1 VNSNEQFLCMVK
13 DGKLTILLPES
24 EAGNVV
30 RLTEM
35 PMQAAI
41 PPEAQEISVKK
52 HEGKA
57 IMVEG
62 RIGGGWIYST
72 EMIDLAGLILSAS
85 SRLQSSPSLM
95 PVLKNSVRKALSLL
109 CRMELM
115 SMAAWSMDMSC
126 RDSEPLS
133 LYRRR
138 YRRLNGMIGF
148 DPSRST
154 STINALKGR

>member
-1 VNSNEQFLCMVK
+1 MNSNEKFLCMVK

-35 PMQAAI
+35 PMQAAM

-62 RIGGGWIYST
+62 RISGGWIYST
-72 EMIDLAGLILSAS
+72 EMIDLAGPILSTLA
-85 SRLQSSPSLM
+85 QK
-95 PVLKNSVRKALSLL
+95 VFGK
-109 CRMELM
+109 
-115 SMAAWSMDMSC
+115 
-126 RDSEPLS
+126 
-133 LYRRR
+133 
-138 YRRLNGMIGF
+138 
-148 DPSRST
+148 
-154 STINALKGR
+154 

>member
-1 VNSNEQFLCMVK
+1 MVN

-57 IMVEG
+57 IMVTG
-62 RIGGGWIYST
+62 HIGGGWIYST
-72 EMIDLAGLILSAS
+72 EMIDMAGPILSA
-85 SRLQSSPSLM
+85 LVQK
-95 PVLKNSVRKALSLL
+95 VFGK
-109 CRMELM
+109 
-115 SMAAWSMDMSC
+115 
-126 RDSEPLS
+126 
-133 LYRRR
+133 
-138 YRRLNGMIGF
+138 
-148 DPSRST
+148 
-154 STINALKGR
+154 